1 MSKNFKWASS
11 YKYHFIWH
19 NEGENRQKVEI
30 GPNSFL
36 VAFFIQNKAKYIV
49 LEHWTRAVSPQ
60 KQSGVYSRIET
71 CNMMKYFKQFEAFAC
86 EANHES
92 KILNNEE

>member
-11 YKYHFIWH
+11 YKYYFIWH
-19 NEGENRQKVEI
+19 DEGENGWKVEI

-36 VAFFIQNKAKYIV
+36 KAFFIQNKAKYIV
-49 LEHWTRAVSPQ
+49 LEHWTRAVRPQ
-60 KQSGVYSRIET
+60 KQSGVYKCIGI
-71 CNMMKYFKQFEAFAC
+71 CNMVWYFKQFGAFAC